1 MGSILISEYRKEQQE
16 AIERILLHISDL
28 GLLFKIQYQSITS
41 VVVSSEF
48 DDDADAI
55 ITRVIWVFKKES
67 GFTILSDEPEFFVC
81 TFGDD
86 IATIVVSILNINRVI
101 TVNINL

>member
-1 MGSILISEYRKEQQE
+1 MISEYRKEQQE

-41 VVVSSEF
+41 IVVSSEF
-48 DDDADAI
+48 DDDADADAI
-55 ITRVIWVFKKES
+55 IDRVIGMFKKES
-67 GFTILSDEPEFFVC
+67 GFMILSDEPEFFVC

>member
-1 MGSILISEYRKEQQE
+1 MISEYRKEQKE
-16 AIERILLHISDL
+16 AIERILLRISDL
-28 GLLFKIQYQSITS
+28 ESPFKIQYQSITS
-41 VVVSSEF
+41 IVVSSEF

-55 ITRVIWVFKKES
+55 IIRVIGMFKRES
-67 GFTILSDEPEFFVC
+67 GFMILSDEPEFFVC

>member
-1 MGSILISEYRKEQQE
+1 MISEYRKEQQE
-16 AIERILLHISDL
+16 AIERILLRISDL
-28 GLLFKIQYQSITS
+28 GLPFKIQYQSITS
-41 VVVSSEF
+41 IVVSSEF
-48 DDDADAI
+48 DDDAI
-55 ITRVIWVFKKES
+55 IDRVIGMFKKES
-67 GFTILSDEPEFFVC
+67 GFTILTDEPEFFVC

>member
-28 GLLFKIQYQSITS
+28 GLSFKIQYQNITS
-41 VVVSSEF
+41 IVVSSEF
-48 DDDADAI
+48 DDDAI
-55 ITRVIWVFKKES
+55 IDRVIGMFKKES
-67 GFTILSDEPEFFVC
+67 GFTILADEPEFFVC

>member
-1 MGSILISEYRKEQQE
+1 MISEYRKEQQE
-16 AIERILLHISDL
+16 AIERILLRIIDL
-28 GLLFKIQYQSITS
+28 GLPFKIQYQNIISI
-41 VVVSSEF
+41 VVSSEF
-48 DDDADAI
+48 DDDEMID
-55 ITRVIWVFKKES
+55 RVIGMFWKDS
-67 GFTILSDEPEFFVC
+67 GFTIPTDEPEFFVC